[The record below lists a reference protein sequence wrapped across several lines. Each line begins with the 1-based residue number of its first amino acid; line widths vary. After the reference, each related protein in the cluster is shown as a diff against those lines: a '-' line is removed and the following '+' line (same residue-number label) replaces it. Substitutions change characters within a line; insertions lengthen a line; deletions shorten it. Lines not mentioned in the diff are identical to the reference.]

1 MLHHLS
7 QYQLHHIS
15 WAPDG
20 IAGAGWS
27 ISLVPTEPCNVGVI
41 FLISPMR
48 KPGALRDPMT
58 AQVKMWNCGIYGAE
72 RESWCD
78 SSKDHLDPSF

>member
-1 MLHHLS
+1 
-7 QYQLHHIS
+7 
-15 WAPDG
+15 
-20 IAGAGWS
+20 
-27 ISLVPTEPCNVGVI
+27 
-41 FLISPMR
+41 MR

-58 AQVKMWNCGIYGAE
+58 AQVKMWNRGIYRVE